1 LCSTTASTFAAT
13 ATSTS
18 TSASDTKTEAGIVDA
33 NTVSNEGV
41 VTFDGQVVDSA
52 SAEFGLADDGTEV
65 TVGINEAVVSAKRVN
80 FDEGIELVENPV
92 VRGGIK
98 MLSAPERVAD
108 DALTLVFVNLEDL
121 GFVDFAGVVKAQN

>member
-1 LCSTTASTFAAT
+1 
-13 ATSTS
+13 
-18 TSASDTKTEAGIVDA
+18 
-33 NTVSNEGV
+33 
-41 VTFDGQVVDSA
+41 
-52 SAEFGLADDGTEV
+52 V